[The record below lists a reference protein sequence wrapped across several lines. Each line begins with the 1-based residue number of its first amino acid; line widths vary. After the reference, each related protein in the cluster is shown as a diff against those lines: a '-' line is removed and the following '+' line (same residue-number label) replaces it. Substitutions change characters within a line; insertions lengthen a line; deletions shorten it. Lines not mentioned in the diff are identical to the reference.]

1 VFQILFELVGER
13 GKLAVVEDPE
23 TGHVFAVIPYEK
35 KASPAVVRELRE
47 QTLDPW
53 RYVDGVGLVLD
64 ITAWK
69 NEALLSLEDMKNKV
83 EKYRGFI
90 DQVFQIFENVA
101 LKEAEEKKRKKKKRK
116 AKRKKKARKRSKK
129 PSKKKT
135 RKRGR

>member
-1 VFQILFELVGER
+1 MSQVLFELAGER
-13 GKLAVVEDPE
+13 GKLVVAEDPE

-53 RYVDGVGLVLD
+53 RYVDGVGFVLD

-69 NEALLSLEDMKNKV
+69 NEASLSLEDVKNKV

-90 DQVFQIFENVA
+90 DQVFQMLENIA
-101 LKEAEEKKRKKKKRK
+101 SKEAEEKKSKKKKK
-116 AKRKKKARKRSKK
+116 KTRKKKARKRSKK
-129 PSKKKT
+129 SAKKRS
-135 RKRGR
+135 RK

>member
-1 VFQILFELVGER
+1 VSQVLLELAGER
-13 GKLAVVEDPE
+13 GKLVVAEDPE

-53 RYVDGVGLVLD
+53 RYVDGVGFVLD

-69 NEALLSLEDMKNKV
+69 NEASLSLEDVKNKV

-90 DQVFQIFENVA
+90 DQVFQMLENIA
-101 LKEAEEKKRKKKKRK
+101 SKEAEEKKSKKKKT
-116 AKRKKKARKRSKK
+116 RKKKARKRKK
-129 PSKKKT
+129 SAKKRS
-135 RKRGR
+135 RK